1 MSRAELGVEAMSG
14 HSKWSTIKRK
24 KASNDAKRGAI
35 FTRLAREIALAAREG
50 GGDIE
55 VNFSLRLAVD
65 KAKTENMPKDN
76 IERAIR
82 RGTGED
88 KDSAALEQIMYEGY
102 APHGVALL
110 IDVVSDNR
118 NRTVAELRH
127 ALSKAGGSMADAGSV
142 SWQFRRTA
150 YFYLAGEKLDTDKI
164 FEVAVDGGADDV
176 IIGDSDVEIIAPVD
190 RFKILSDALRQAG
203 FSPDEAQARM
213 LANVEIELENEQ
225 TLKVMRVIEDLE
237 DMDDVRGVFSNLNVT
252 EDAVAMLETA

>member
-1 MSRAELGVEAMSG
+1 MSG

-24 KASNDAKRGAI
+24 KAANDAKRGAI

-50 GGDIE
+50 GGDFE

-65 KAKTENMPKDN
+65 KAKAENMPKDN

-88 KDSAALEQIMYEGY
+88 KDGAALEQIMYEGY
-102 APHGVALL
+102 APHGAALL

-127 ALSKAGGSMADAGSV
+127 VLSKSGGSMADAGSV
-142 SWQFRRTA
+142 SWQFKRAA
-150 YFYLAGEKLDTDKI
+150 YFFLEGNDLDTDTI
-164 FEVAVDGGADDV
+164 FEVAVEGGADDV
-176 IIGDSDVEIIAPVD
+176 IIGDSDVEIIAPID
-190 RFKILSDALRQAG
+190 RFKIISDALRQAG

-213 LANVEIELENEQ
+213 LPNAEIDLESEQ
-225 TLKVMRVIEDLE
+225 TLKVMRVIEEIE

-252 EDAVAMLETA
+252 EEVVAMLETA